1 MRFIDSNIVIRYVT
15 SDDAEASARASDIIR
30 RVSAGEEMAYT
41 TDVVIHEVAYVLASK
56 SLYGLSHPVIAGVLK
71 QLVLIKN
78 LKLQNKQVCLAAL
91 EVFAAYPQLDFAD
104 ALSVATM
111 RHKMMTEIYS
121 FDRDFDRVP
130 DVARLES

>member
-1 MRFIDSNIVIRYVT
+1 MRFIDSNIFIRYVT

-30 RVSAGEEMAYT
+30 RVSGGEEMACT

-56 SLYGLSHPVIAGVLK
+56 SLYGLSHPVIAGALK
-71 QLVLIKN
+71 QLLLIKN
-78 LKLQNKQVCLAAL
+78 LKVQNKQACLAAL
-91 EVFAAYPQLDFAD
+91 ELFAAFPRFDFAD

-111 RHKMMTEIYS
+111 RHKVMTEIYS